1 MTDAHQLVD
10 GKLLLEVLVVLQ
22 QQLLVDV
29 AAEATVQVQEQVV
42 AAQLLGQS
50 LEIARVV
57 SKTDGVLV
65 EEVQR

>member
-1 MTDAHQLVD
+1 LTDAHQLVD